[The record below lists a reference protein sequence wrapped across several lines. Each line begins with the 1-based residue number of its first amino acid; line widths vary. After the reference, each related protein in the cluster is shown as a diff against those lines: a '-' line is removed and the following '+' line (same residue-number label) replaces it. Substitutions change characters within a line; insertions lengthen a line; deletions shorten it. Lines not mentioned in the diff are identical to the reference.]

1 MAIRINHHCN
11 ATAIRIATA
20 DVVDAINLSKC
31 FLQSAP
37 LDGSWLIPIFAHKKP
52 PPPWVALVLDMRLNP
67 QNEIDRI
74 SCITQIPL
82 NVWLNFTAEEIRSKI
97 PGAPGARSRFKAALN
112 RFSNFKNALA
122 TFLELQMLDASP
134 KAHIVQPS
142 WSGNESCYF
151 CQKLLRFSAET
162 SKITR
167 TSPSPGVLSESV
179 SFDWI
184 AQFDYILNA
193 IQTILDK
200 FQ

>member
-20 DVVDAINLSKC
+20 DFVDATSRSKC

-37 LDGSWLIPIFAHKKP
+37 LDGSWLIPTFAHKKT
-52 PPPWVALVLDMRLNP
+52 PPPWVTLVLDMRLNP

-82 NVWLNFTAEEIRSKI
+82 HVWIELTAEEIRSKI
-97 PGAPGARSRFKAALN
+97 PGAPGARGRFKAALH
-112 RFSNFKNALA
+112 RFSKFKDALA
-122 TFLELQMLDASP
+122 TFLRLQALDANP

-142 WSGNESCYF
+142 WSRNESCYF
-151 CQKLLRFSAET
+151 CQKLLRFSAEP

-167 TSPSPGVLSESV
+167 TCPSPGVLPESV
-179 SFDWI
+179 SSDWL
-184 AQFDYILNA
+184 AQFDFILTA
-193 IQTILDK
+193 IQAIPAKL
-200 FQ
+200 